1 MVAATLMF
9 CLGDTLMKLSAAVLP
24 TTETMFVRSLVAAS
38 VAAMAAAW
46 TGSWRQWR
54 KALVGPMALRAAADA
69 GTSLM
74 FQSAL
79 GRMQFADIMGIN
91 QLQTLS
97 LTAGSALFLGEKVGW
112 HRWSAVAV
120 GLVGGLLIIK
130 PGTSAFDWWALAAV
144 AAVLL
149 ATTREISTRKIPV
162 TVPIPVV
169 MVISASTVTLAAL
182 AGALIQAWSVP
193 GIREL
198 AMLIGAGLFILT
210 GQFCTISAI
219 RSAAL
224 SVVAPFRYAAMIW
237 ALLLGYGVW
246 GHLPDTFSL
255 LGFGIIAA
263 AGIYTFH
270 RERLLQI
277 ERNTLPH

>member
-1 MVAATLMF
+1 MIVQ
-9 CLGDTLMKLSAAVLP
+9 CLAYC
-24 TTETMFVRSLVAAS
+24 F
-38 VAAMAAAW
+38 
-46 TGSWRQWR
+46 
-54 KALVGPMALRAAADA
+54 
-69 GTSLM
+69 
-74 FQSAL
+74 
-79 GRMQFADIMGIN
+79 
-91 QLQTLS
+91 
-97 LTAGSALFLGEKVGW
+97 
-112 HRWSAVAV
+112 AVAV